1 MAESF
6 PIPKSRGGLDPLT
19 ASRLGERCPNCSSTE
34 LGVRRRPDTPHWGEL
49 ICGYCAHHFY
59 WLPKPESEKTKRPAS
74 HRDLVHKYSDGFCEL
89 CLLRPEQLPPGQT
102 LEAHH
107 IIEVQDGGSADREN
121 IWIVC
126 TKCAR
131 LIHWMRTH
139 AGRSN
144 PRPFWHR
151 PPEA

>member
-1 MAESF
+1 
-6 PIPKSRGGLDPLT
+6 
-19 ASRLGERCPNCSSTE
+19 
-34 LGVRRRPDTPHWGEL
+34 
-49 ICGYCAHHFY
+49 
-59 WLPKPESEKTKRPAS
+59 
-74 HRDLVHKYSDGFCEL
+74 VHKYSDGFCEL
-89 CLLRPEQLPPGQT
+89 CLLKPDELPPGQT